1 MQDLFH
7 HLHAVVLLAATGF
20 VEVPSQIGGAG
31 LTIGGIVDRLF
42 AFLMYAVGVIGV
54 AMIVYSG
61 FQYIISVG
69 NPQKTKMALQ
79 SIIYTAVGFG
89 IAILARSIVA
99 FFLPTVQGST
109 SVGQIVTN
117 GMNLFMWVIGITS
130 IIMVIV
136 AGMLYIFSSG
146 DPSKTKTA
154 KDAIMY
160 AMVGMVVALVGGA
173 GIQFLNNFLK

>member
-1 MQDLFH
+1 MRHILQYIFMADDFI
-7 HLHAVVLLAATGF
+7 T
-20 VEVPSQIGGAG
+20 VPSQIGGGG
-31 LTIGGIVDRLF
+31 LASLPLMVDRLF
-42 AFLMYAVGVIGV
+42 TWLMWAVGVIGV
-54 AMIVYSG
+54 TMIVYSG
-61 FQYIISVG
+61 FQYVISVG

-99 FFLPTVQGST
+99 FFLPVVRDKFSIGD
-109 SVGQIVTN
+109 IVTS
-117 GMNLFMWVIGITS
+117 GLNLFLWAIGIAS
-130 IIMVIV
+130 VIMVIV
-136 AGMLYIFSSG
+136 AGMLYVFSSG

-160 AMVGMVVALVGGA
+160 AMVGMVVALMGGA